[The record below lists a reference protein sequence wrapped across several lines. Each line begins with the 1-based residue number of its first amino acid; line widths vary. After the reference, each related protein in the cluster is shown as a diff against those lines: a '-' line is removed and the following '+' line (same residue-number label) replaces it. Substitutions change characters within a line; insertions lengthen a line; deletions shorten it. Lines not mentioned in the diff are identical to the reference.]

1 MGYWKRFSLAW
12 FGTFL
17 IFMLYTLAANGCPSS
32 TEDLGLMSLVVA
44 GLALATGSV
53 AAALIRKNDAIMVLL
68 SQVLII
74 GIVGAVWNR

>member
-1 MGYWKRFSLAW
+1 MGYWKRFALAW

-17 IFMLYTLAANGCPSS
+17 IFTLYTLAANGRPSS
-32 TEDLGLMSLVVA
+32 TEDLGLMLLVVA

-53 AAALIRKNDAIMVLL
+53 AAALVRKNDAIMVLV

-74 GIVGAVWNR
+74 AVVGAIWNR

>member
-17 IFMLYTLAANGCPSS
+17 VFMLYTLAANGRPSS
-32 TEDLGLMSLVVA
+32 TEDLGLMLLIVA

-74 GIVGAVWNR
+74 AIVGAIWNR